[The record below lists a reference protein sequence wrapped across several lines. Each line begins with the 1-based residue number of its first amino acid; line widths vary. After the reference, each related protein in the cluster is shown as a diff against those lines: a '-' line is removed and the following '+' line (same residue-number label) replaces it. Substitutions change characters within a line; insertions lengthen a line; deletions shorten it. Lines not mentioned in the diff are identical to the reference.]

1 MTREKERTFKVGSE
15 SQRGT
20 LQLTTH
26 TPGRLTLSASYNG
39 ERAATVLL
47 TREQVRELR
56 AIIEELEPLIEA
68 QSEPREYVNAGL
80 KLAA

>member
-1 MTREKERTFKVGSE
+1 MNKNKERTFKVGSE

-20 LQLTTH
+20 VQVTAH

-47 TREQVRELR
+47 TREQARQLR
-56 AIIEELEPLIEA
+56 AALEDLEQLLDTPDEQTA
-68 QSEPREYVNAGL
+68 RANSGL